1 MDAILY
7 SHKYLCPVVSYFQEL
22 VSVGVFLA
30 QARAFHVLWTQVD
43 EQALFISLQSATPG
57 K

>member
-1 MDAILY
+1 
-7 SHKYLCPVVSYFQEL
+7 
-22 VSVGVFLA
+22 VFLA